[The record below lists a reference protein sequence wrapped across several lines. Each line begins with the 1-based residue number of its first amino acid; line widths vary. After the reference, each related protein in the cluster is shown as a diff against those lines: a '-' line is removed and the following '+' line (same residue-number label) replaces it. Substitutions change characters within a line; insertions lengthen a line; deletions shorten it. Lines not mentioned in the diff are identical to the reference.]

1 MCGTIL
7 AVALLLAKFVA
18 AQSGSSINQIY
29 RPLNE
34 AVPACKPFSISW
46 QPTTNSTV
54 SLTLLRGA
62 LGNSVIVATLAGRIP
77 NSGIYI
83 WTPESNL
90 EADASL
96 YLIQLTDD
104 ATGEYQISSQFG
116 ISKGPECATMS
127 DPIPSASPT
136 PSPTSFLTSV
146 SAAPSTSLPI
156 PQPSFLPP
164 SQAAE
169 PKRALSTGAKIGI
182 GVAVSAFVL
191 LLLAIGFWLR
201 RRRRTRHAAPAEMS
215 PAVPDC
221 DASSPT
227 FYGFMSKS
235 ELDST
240 KLTELSAEE
249 PEAPLL
255 DSTTI
260 VELPTHGLATSPLD
274 STTSVARS
282 SHDSEKCGL
291 ESVTVIQLPA
301 YEVEIA
307 ELESPVSP
315 LSPHEFVAAELDS
328 AAVFELPSHHI
339 LRSELDDTDPGQ
351 VIGDSRP
358 GVHDRSRIVKSLNHR
373 PVRIS

>member
-7 AVALLLAKFVA
+7 AVALLLAKVAA

-77 NSGIYI
+77 NSGVYI

-116 ISKGPECATMS
+116 ISKGPECASMS
-127 DPIPSASPT
+127 DPIPPASPT

-146 SAAPSTSLPI
+146 SAVPSTSTPV
-156 PQPSFLPP
+156 PQPSFLPA
-164 SQAAE
+164 SEAAAGTG
-169 PKRALSTGAKIGI
+169 PKKALSAGTKIGI
-182 GVAVSAFVL
+182 GSAVSAFVL
-191 LLLAIGFWLR
+191 LLFATGFWLR
-201 RRRRTRHAAPAEMS
+201 RRRRTRHAAPTDTS
-215 PAVPDC
+215 RAVPGS

-260 VELPTHGLATSPLD
+260 VELPPHGLETSPLD
-274 STTSVARS
+274 SRTSIGRS

-291 ESVTVIQLPA
+291 ESVTVIDLPSCD
-301 YEVEIA
+301 VEIA
-307 ELESPVSP
+307 ELDSPISP
-315 LSPHEFVAAELDS
+315 LLSPHESVMAELDS
-328 AAVFELPSHHI
+328 TAVFELPSHHI
-339 LRSELDDTDPGQ
+339 LRSELDGTDPGE
-351 VIGDSRP
+351 SSATR
-358 GVHDRSRIVKSLNHR
+358 DRESTTETRL
-373 PVRIS
+373 